1 MNKKIIYILIVVP
14 IIASLLTVLFLGR
27 HYENKL
33 NHYCKSQK
41 KKTEIEKELLV
52 QQLQKTYENTMKKYI
67 QKRMGKIEQEKKEIL
82 KNKVQLVYAIV
93 QNLKKKDT
101 NKKRLK
107 EEIILSLSGTDIFI
121 TDYNA
126 NVVLLGNQN
135 IGKNPLIKY
144 VDKNE
149 RSIVLE
155 EIQKV
160 RRHGE
165 GFLNTTNSVNG
176 KKEIIFIKNLD
187 FSNWFIGSVVNLEI
201 KKEKE
206 SFKN

>member
-33 NHYCKSQK
+33 NYYCKSEK
-41 KKTEIEKELLV
+41 KKAEIEKELLV
-52 QQLQKTYENTMKKYI
+52 QKLQKTYEHTMKKYM
-67 QKRMGKIEQEKKEIL
+67 QKRMDKIEQEKKEIL
-82 KNKVQLVYAIV
+82 KNKVQLVYDIV
-93 QNLKKKDT
+93 QNLKKNDT
-101 NKKRLK
+101 NTKRLK
-107 EEIILSLSGTDIFI
+107 EEIILSLSATDIFI
-121 TDYNA
+121 SDYNA

-135 IGKNPLIKY
+135 IGENPLIKY
-144 VDKNE
+144 VDKSG

-165 GFLNTTNSVNG
+165 GFLKTTNSVNG
-176 KKEIIFIKNLD
+176 KQEIIFIKNLD
-187 FSNWFIGSVVNLEI
+187 FSNWFIGSVVDLEI

-206 SFKN
+206 SLKN